1 MKRLNFEG
9 SFKASILKKLSLISI
24 VWLVGLTTIS
34 QLNAQ
39 RQISSTQMN
48 SRPKLVVGIV
58 VDQMRYDYLTRFY
71 DKYSEGGFKRM
82 INEGFNCKNNHFNY
96 VPTSTGP
103 GHASVYTGTTPKY
116 HGIISNNWYDKKSKN
131 EVYCVNDDS
140 FDPVGTTDNYSR
152 VSPNRMTVTTVSDEL
167 KLFTQ
172 HRAKVIGIAIKDRG
186 AALPAGHAAD
196 AAYWFQ
202 GKDEGNWVTSSYYM
216 NTLPSWV
223 KDFNA
228 SKKAD
233 AYLTEWKTLYDI
245 DTYFES
251 GPDLND
257 FELGFNGKDTPT
269 FPYDLANLRGSNRN
283 YELIKST
290 PYGNS
295 LTIDFAIAAIDGED
309 LGQDDVTDLLA
320 ISFSSTDYI
329 GHNFG
334 VNAKETQDTYLR
346 LDLDLQRFLNALD
359 DKVGKGNY
367 TVFLTSDH
375 GVVHVPAYLQ
385 SHNIAA
391 GYYDLKEFRR
401 RLNAFMKATYNAD
414 DLVEFAGNYQIFLN
428 REKLL
433 EMGLKLSEVQNAIVE
448 EIINY
453 DFIDKAYSAHT
464 MATTAFNHGMEKLLQ
479 QGYHQKRSGDVL
491 VILSPAVISRG
502 RKGTTHGSGY
512 AYDTHVP
519 LLLYG
524 HGINR
529 GSTFERTEIPDIA
542 PTISALLGIAFPN
555 ATIGRPISKAID

>member
-1 MKRLNFEG
+1 
-9 SFKASILKKLSLISI
+9 LITI
-24 VWLVGLTTIS
+24 VLLVGLATAS

-39 RQISSTQMN
+39 ENDMPVEIN

-58 VDQMRYDYLTRFY
+58 VDQMRYDYITRFY
-71 DKYSEGGFKRM
+71 DKYADGGFKRM

-96 VPTSTGP
+96 VPTYTGP

-116 HGIISNNWYDKKSKN
+116 HGIISNNWYDKQSKKD
-131 EVYCVNDDS
+131 VYCVNDDS
-140 FDPVGTTDNYSR
+140 FDPVGTSDSYSR

-172 HRAKVIGIAIKDRG
+172 HRGKVIGIAIKDRG
-186 AALPAGHAAD
+186 AVLPAGHAAD

-202 GKDEGNWVTSSYYM
+202 GKDEGNWVSSSYYM
-216 NTLPSWV
+216 ETLPSWV
-223 KDFNA
+223 RDFNA
-228 SKKAD
+228 SKKVD
-233 AYLTEWKTLYDI
+233 SYLTEWDTLYDI
-245 DTYFES
+245 DTYLES

-257 FELGFNGKDTPT
+257 FEVGFNGKDTPT
-269 FPYDLANLRGSNRN
+269 FPYDLAKLRGSNRN

-295 LTIDFAIAAIDGED
+295 LTVDFAISAIKGED
-309 LGQDDVTDLLA
+309 LGKDNVTDLLA
-320 ISFSSTDYI
+320 VSFSSTDYI

-334 VNAKETQDTYLR
+334 VNAKEIQDTYLR
-346 LDLDLQRFLNALD
+346 LDLDLQRLLNTLD
-359 DKVGKGNY
+359 AEVGKGNY

-375 GVVHVPAYLQ
+375 GAVNVPAYLQ

-391 GYYDLKEFRR
+391 GYYDLKAFRG
-401 RLNAFMKATYNAD
+401 RLNTFMKATYNAD
-414 DLVEFAGNYQIFLN
+414 DLVEYAGNYQIFLN

-433 EMGLKLSEVQNAIVE
+433 KMGLKLSEVQNAIVE

-464 MATTAFNHGMEKLLQ
+464 MATNTFNSGIEQLLQ

-491 VILSPAVISRG
+491 VLLSPAVISRG
-502 RKGTTHGSGY
+502 RKKGTTHGSGY

-519 LLLYG
+519 LLFYG

-555 ATIGRPISKAID
+555 ATTGKPISKAID